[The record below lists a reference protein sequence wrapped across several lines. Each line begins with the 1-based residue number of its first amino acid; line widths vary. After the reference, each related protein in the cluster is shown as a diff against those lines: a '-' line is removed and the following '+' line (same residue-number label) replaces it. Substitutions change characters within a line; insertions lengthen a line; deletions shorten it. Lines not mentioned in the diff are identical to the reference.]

1 MRTVRKKEWEEQD
14 VGGRRFG
21 EIKSGRSKEW
31 EEPGVGGTKGVEGT
45 DVGGTYVSWEN
56 KECEN

>member
-1 MRTVRKKEWEEQD
+1 

-31 EEPGVGGTKGVEGT
+31 EEPGVGGTRSKR
-45 DVGGTYVSWEN
+45 N
-56 KECEN
+56 KK